1 MKAYIAIFA
10 DSDEIEVRVRA
21 EGPGGT
27 IGDALRV
34 VRPGESAFGKTYD
47 ELVKYGSGLHDLSAP
62 PVEMR
67 RVGPLRD

>member
-10 DSDEIEVRVRA
+10 DSDEIEVRGRA

-34 VRPGESAFGKTYD
+34 VRPGGSAFGKTYE
-47 ELVKYGSGLHDLSAP
+47 ELMKYGAGLHDLSAAP
-62 PVEMR
+62 AETK
-67 RVGPLRD
+67 RVWPRA